1 MGFLILLML
10 AWQQEVHY
18 KIKAELNEEEHILY
32 AQEWLDYV
40 NHSPDT
46 LNYVWFHLYP
56 NAYKK
61 GSQFFK
67 ELQKWR
73 KLKIDPEK
81 EGYIKIDTL
90 FANEMI
96 PDSSRVIDT
105 EMWVKLKK
113 PIFPGD
119 TGRFYFCF
127 KVKIPPIWSRLGH
140 VGTITR

>member
-61 GSQFFK
+61 VLSF
-67 ELQKWR
+67 
-73 KLKIDPEK
+73 LKNCKNGE
-81 EGYIKIDTL
+81 
-90 FANEMI
+90 
-96 PDSSRVIDT
+96 R
-105 EMWVKLKK
+105 
-113 PIFPGD
+113 
-119 TGRFYFCF
+119 
-127 KVKIPPIWSRLGH
+127 
-140 VGTITR
+140 